1 MIKRE
6 IVGKYLESWS
16 KIRDEYPGTY
26 RTRYPGTY
34 RIVILLLE
42 IPYSLSRDRKIIHRD
57 EKDK

>member
-1 MIKRE
+1 MNMR
-6 IVGKYLESWS
+6 G
-16 KIRDEYPGTY
+16 GY

-42 IPYSLSRDRKIIHRD
+42 IPYSLSRDRKITHRD